1 MELSSPKKLNK
12 TFYTLDETLLGETG
26 CLSYLYY
33 LVAAQTS
40 RIHFQNCS
48 LKKYIFE
55 NCFL

>member
-12 TFYTLDETLLGETG
+12 TFYTLDETPLGETG
-26 CLSYLYY
+26 HLSNLYY
-33 LVAAQTS
+33 LLAQAS
-40 RIHFQNCS
+40 RKHFQKCS